1 MTSRIA
7 LARESVTVYRENRP
21 ALIGAA
27 VVAALA
33 FVAGFAPALTSYDPL
48 KGGWDA
54 LTRPHARHLLGTDD
68 LGRDV
73 FAQILYGLRV
83 SFLVGIVSTSIAT
96 IIGVLIG
103 ALSGF
108 FGGMVDDVLMRFTE
122 LFQVIPR
129 FFLAILLVAVFGQ
142 HLLVITLAIA
152 VLSWPPITRV
162 VRAEF
167 LSKREWDYVI
177 AARAVGAKPLHIIF
191 REILPN
197 TLSATVV
204 TASLNIGTAILLES
218 GLAFIGLSDA
228 SQVSLGRSLQLAL
241 PFVKVAW
248 WLSLFPGA
256 ALALLI
262 LGVNLVGDGIN
273 DVFNPRLRR

>member
-1 MTSRIA
+1 MTSR
-7 LARESVTVYRENRP
+7 LANAVESLAVYRENRP
-21 ALIGAA
+21 ALLGLGLVIGLALLA
-27 VVAALA
+27 VVAPA
-33 FVAGFAPALTSYDPL
+33 FIPYDPL

-54 LTRPHARHLLGTDD
+54 LMQPYPQHPLGTDD

-73 FAQILYGLRV
+73 LAQVVYGLRV
-83 SFLVGIVSTSIAT
+83 SFFVGIVSTGIAT
-96 IIGVLIG
+96 IIGVFIG
-103 ALSGF
+103 AVSGF
-108 FGGMVDDVLMRFTE
+108 FGGVLDDVLMRVTE

-142 HLLVITLAIA
+142 HLLVTTVAIA

-167 LSKREWDYVI
+167 LSKREWDYVT
-177 AARAVGAKPLHIIF
+177 AARAVGAGSPHLIF
-191 REILPN
+191 REVLPN
-197 TLSATVV
+197 TLAATVV

-218 GLAFIGLSDA
+218 GLAFIGLSDPT
-228 SQVSLGRSLQLAL
+228 QVSLGRSLQLAL

-248 WLSLFPGA
+248 WLSLFPGV
-256 ALALLI
+256 ALSLLV